1 MQPITQTWPADLAA
15 RYRALGYWRGETF
28 ADLLRTRA
36 AAHPARIA
44 ITAGARRWSYG
55 DLLIRS
61 ERLAAGLL
69 ARGLR
74 PGDRVLVQMGNVP
87 EFFQTSFAL
96 FLAGMIPVFTLPAHR
111 RTELEHLA
119 ARSEAAAIVTEARIA
134 GFDHAAQAHALA
146 ADLPALRHVIV
157 AETGAALTGDASGL
171 AHAEDA
177 PSAPP
182 SALPASRPASVAFLQ
197 ISGGSTGLSKLIPRT
212 HDDYIYTL
220 RESARICGLDAQTVY
235 LAVLPVAHNFTMSSP
250 GCFGALYAGGRV
262 VLAPTPAPEP
272 CLRLIAQEGVTIAAL
287 VPPLALK
294 WLDTA
299 ERLRDA
305 GRLPD
310 LSCLRVVQV
319 GGAKFL
325 PASARRVTP
334 VLGCTLQQ
342 VFGMAEGL
350 VNYTR
355 LDDAPD
361 LITETQGRPI
371 SPDDEIRVVDDADRP
386 VAPGTPGH
394 LLTRGPYTIR
404 AYHAEPAA
412 NARSFTADGFY
423 RTGDIVQELPS
434 GHLVVQGRATD
445 HINRAGEKISAE
457 EIENHLIAHPAVLD
471 AVVVSVPDP
480 HLGER
485 SCAFVLPRPEAD
497 PAPDAPA
504 LRRFMRGRDIA
515 AFKIPDEIRVVTTLD
530 TTAVGK
536 ISRRDLRA
544 ALARDAALD

>member
-44 ITAGARRWSYG
+44 ITAGARSWSYG

-61 ERLAAGLL
+61 ERLAVGLL

-119 ARSEAAAIVTEARIA
+119 ARSEAVAIVTEARIA

-146 ADLPALRHVIV
+146 ADLPALRQVIV

-171 AHAEDA
+171 AHAEQA

-220 RESARICGLDAQTVY
+220 RESARICGLDAQAVY

-485 SCAFVLPRPEAD
+485 SCAFVLPRPEAET
-497 PAPDAPA
+497 PPDAPA

-544 ALARDAALD
+544 ALARDAALV